1 MVRVCATY
9 RDQVQLRLAHKFKA
23 LDLELAFPGRLSLEL
38 FVDCRDALHEVLDVV
53 LFDSLVVEEEA
64 W

>member
-9 RDQVQLRLAHKFKA
+9 RDQMQLSLAHKFKA
-23 LDLELAFPGRLSLEL
+23 LDLEFAFPGRLSLEL

-53 LFDSLVVEEEA
+53 LFDSLVVEEKA